1 MKYEIDSDTA
11 ENIARNILCEQIKT
25 TKKAIKHAKS
35 LLASMKIAKKKD
47 RIPDRYY
54 VELADNETL
63 LNALKIVYDYFGGYT
78 K

>member
-1 MKYEIDSDTA
+1 
-11 ENIARNILCEQIKT
+11 
-25 TKKAIKHAKS
+25 
-35 LLASMKIAKKKD
+35 MKIAKKKD